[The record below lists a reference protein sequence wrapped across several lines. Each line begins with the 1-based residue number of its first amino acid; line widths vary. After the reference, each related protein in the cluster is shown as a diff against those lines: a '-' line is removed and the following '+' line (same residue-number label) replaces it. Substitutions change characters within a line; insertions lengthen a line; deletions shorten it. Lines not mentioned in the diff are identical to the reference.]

1 MSFATTGFDILNR
14 LALRIDPDAK
24 LLICCRS
31 TCRYALSVKG
41 SAVTTHLRVKH
52 QVEHD
57 ERKGLTEFLKG
68 LGQSYL
74 GDPSAAPLPKDGCSE
89 HPDLRVYE
97 GQGDLLG
104 FEEQTPWIERTGW
117 DKTYHGRSRD
127 VLTALAAVSLSR
139 GAGPH
144 LLGRQGTNGLQE
156 DIVSTMED
164 ERKIAA
170 VLEALD
176 ALLDRCEET
185 ARVSVNNA
193 AAAYGINRSTLQ
205 DRIKGATTPRQAH
218 EPEQKL
224 SAVQERRLRDWIVVQ
239 ADLGCPVSHQQ
250 VRHFANQ
257 IAVRNGFPEG
267 VGKRWL
273 QSFMDRNKEVKTLPG
288 KRMDFERY
296 NGASTEL
303 IKAFFMLLSIP
314 AVRIVKQ
321 KNRYNVDEVGMM
333 EEIGLNCLFLGYKDK
348 KSVLIRQPGP
358 RSWITILECISAT
371 GKVLRPLL
379 IFKGKTVQQQHFPE
393 NLDFLEDWEFTSSE
407 KGWTN
412 NHIALIWLKMV
423 FIPSTKLENPKEPR
437 LLILDGHGSHMT
449 KDFLFEC
456 CNNNIFVLFLPAH
469 SSYVLQPLDV
479 AVFGPLKRAYR
490 KFLSDLASIA
500 DSSHIGKITFLYTY
514 DKARKEDIT
523 KLNALAGW
531 KATGL

>member
-31 TCRYALSVKG
+31 TCQYALSVKG

-97 GQGDLLG
+97 GDAIQAHLASIKEQERLSNPGKDTPTHTESGGIRANSQGDLLG

-185 ARVSVNNA
+185 AR
-193 AAAYGINRSTLQ
+193 
-205 DRIKGATTPRQAH
+205 
-218 EPEQKL
+218 
-224 SAVQERRLRDWIVVQ
+224 
-239 ADLGCPVSHQQ
+239 CPISHQQ

-333 EEIGLNCLFLGYKDK
+333 EGIGLNCLFLGYKDK

-393 NLDFLEDWEFTSSE
+393 NLDFLEDWGFTSSE

-500 DSSHIGKITFLYTY
+500 DSSPIGKITFLYTY